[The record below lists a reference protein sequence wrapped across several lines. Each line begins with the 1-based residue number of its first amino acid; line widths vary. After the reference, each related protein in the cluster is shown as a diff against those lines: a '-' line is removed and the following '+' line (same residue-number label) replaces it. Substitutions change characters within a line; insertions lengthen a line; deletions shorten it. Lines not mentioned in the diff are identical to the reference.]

1 MKQLSADELR
11 QAFLDYFKSKD
22 HNVLRSSP
30 LVPEGDATL
39 LFTNAGMVQFK
50 EVFTG
55 RQQRPSARATTSQK
69 CVRAGGKHNDLENV
83 GRTARHHTFFE
94 MLGNFSFAD
103 YFKSEACAMA
113 WEFLTVT
120 LEIPADRLWVTIF
133 ETDDEA
139 EKIWTEEVGV
149 PAERVLRCGEK
160 DNFWAMG
167 DTGPCGPCTEIHWD
181 RRPGESGDPLAD
193 DDRLL
198 ELWNVVFM
206 QFERGGDGELTPLKR
221 GSIDTGAG
229 LERLAA
235 VLQGEPSNYHTD
247 LFLPIIEGTA
257 RDGQVTYGRSDTAED
272 VALRVIADHAR
283 ATTFLVADGVL
294 PGNLGR
300 GYVLRRIIRRAIR
313 HGESLHFTKHFFA
326 AACDRVIS
334 RMHEAYPELA
344 EARELILKVAENEE
358 AAFRRTLDRGL
369 ALLEQA
375 FAGLE
380 VGDQL
385 SGKTAF
391 QLYDTYGFPLD
402 LTRLIAE
409 ERGFGLD
416 EIGFEAAMA
425 VQKEQSRGTLGVTGT
440 GAVYHEL
447 RGRIQATKFLGY
459 PSLEQGTLGLQGT
472 GTVIALLQD
481 HREVSVLSAGAKG
494 TVVLDQTP
502 FYGESGGQIG
512 DSGELRWADGRAE
525 VFHTG
530 KEEGLHTLEVE
541 ILEGA
546 LGIGDLLDQVVDGDR
561 RQKIRANHSAT
572 HLLQSGLREVLGDHV
587 GQAGSAVGPDR
598 LRFDFTHF
606 AALTLAER
614 QAVEEHVNRWVL
626 ENHETQTV
634 EMDLDAARAAGATAM
649 FGEKYDERVRT
660 VRLGPDS
667 FELCGGTHVDRTGE
681 IGFFKMM
688 SEGAIA
694 AGQRRIEA
702 VTGADALAAVH
713 RVERDLADHAG
724 MLKTSPAQ
732 LGDRIRG
739 LQGQLK
745 AAQQE
750 LEALRSERRQ
760 GQSSDL
766 VDKAIEIDGVRC
778 IAAHLPGTDGKSL
791 RELAASLRDQL
802 GEGVVFLAGDQGPKA
817 FLQIAVSKALTSQ
830 AHAGHLI
837 KALACHIEGGGGG
850 RPDMAQ
856 AGGGNPDGIAKAL
869 DAFPEALRASLSS

>member
-1 MKQLSADELR
+1 MSADELR
-11 QAFLDYFKSKD
+11 QAFLDYFADREHKI
-22 HNVLRSSP
+22 LRSSP

-50 EVFTG
+50 EIFTG
-55 RQQRPSARATTSQK
+55 RQQRPAARATTSQK

-113 WEFLTVT
+113 WDFLTKT
-120 LEIPADRLWVTIF
+120 LELPAERLWITIF

-139 EKIWTEEVGV
+139 QRIWTQEIGV

-181 RRPGESGDPLAD
+181 RHPEASGDPLAD
-193 DDRLL
+193 DSRLL

-206 QFERGGDGELTPLKR
+206 QFERNAEGELTPLVR

-235 VLQGEPSNYHTD
+235 VLRGEASNYHTD

-257 RDGQVTYGRSDTAED
+257 KDGGVAYERSDRPED

-313 HGESLHFTKHFFA
+313 HGECLDFSGHFFA
-326 AACDRVIS
+326 AACDRVIT
-334 RMHEAYPELA
+334 RMQVAYPELK

-358 AAFRRTLDRGL
+358 SAFRRTLDRGL

-380 VGDQL
+380 TGDSL
-385 SGKTAF
+385 PGETAF

-409 ERGFGLD
+409 ERGLGLD
-416 EIGFEAAMA
+416 EDGFEAAMA
-425 VQKEQSRGTLGVTGT
+425 VQKEQSRGALGVTGT
-440 GAVYHEL
+440 GAVFHEL
-447 RGRIQATKFLGY
+447 SGRIPATEFIGY
-459 PSLEQGTLGLQGT
+459 PDAIGDGLGLSGK
-472 GTVIALLQD
+472 GEVVALLQEQM
-481 HREVSVLSAGAKG
+481 EVDQIRAGAKG
-494 TVVLDQTP
+494 IALVDRTP

-512 DSGELRWADGRAE
+512 DAGELQWPGGRAE
-525 VFHTG
+525 VHHTG
-530 KEEGLHTLEVE
+530 KQEGLHTLEITVIE
-541 ILEGA
+541 
-546 LGIGDLLDQVVDGDR
+546 GDLAVGCGVDQQVDGLR

-572 HLLQSGLREVLGDHV
+572 HLLQAALQEVLGDHV

-606 AALTLAER
+606 AALTPDEK
-614 QAVEEHVNRWVL
+614 QAVEAHVNHWVVA
-626 ENHETQTV
+626 NHGAETV
-634 EMDLDAARAAGATAM
+634 VMDLDEARSAGAVAM
-649 FGEKYDERVRT
+649 FGEKYDEEVRT
-660 VRLGPDS
+660 VRLGPES
-667 FELCGGTHVDRTGE
+667 FELCGGTHVSRTGD
-681 IGFFKMM
+681 IGFFKIV
-688 SEGAIA
+688 SESAIA

-702 VTGADALAAVH
+702 VTGSDAVGVVH
-713 RVERDLADHAG
+713 QTERDLAEHAG
-724 MLKTSPAQ
+724 LLKTSPAQ

-745 AAQQE
+745 AALTE
-750 LEALRSERRQ
+750 LEALKSEVRS
-760 GQSSDL
+760 GQSTEL
-766 VDKAIEIDGVRC
+766 VDQAQELDGIRY
-778 IAAHLPGTDGKSL
+778 IAAHLPDTDGRSL
-791 RELAASLRDQL
+791 RELADTLRDRL
-802 GEGVVFLAGDQGPKA
+802 GEGVVMLAGDKGPKA
-817 FLQIAVSKALTSQ
+817 FLQIAVSKELAGR
-830 AHAGHLI
+830 AHAGQMI
-837 KALACHIEGGGGG
+837 KALASHIGGGGGG

-856 AGGGNPDGIAKAL
+856 AGGGNPQGIPTAL
-869 DAFPEALRASLSS
+869 EAFPDALRASLSS